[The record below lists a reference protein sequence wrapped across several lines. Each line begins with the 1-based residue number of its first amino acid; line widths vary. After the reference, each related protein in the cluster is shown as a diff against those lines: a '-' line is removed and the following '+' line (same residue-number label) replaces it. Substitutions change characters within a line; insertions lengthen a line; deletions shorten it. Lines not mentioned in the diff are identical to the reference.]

1 MTKKLSNK
9 KGFTLAELLIVVA
22 IIGILVAISVPIFT
36 TQLAKAR
43 RATNQSNGRAA
54 LSAANNQYLAEGNG
68 AGNMYYTYDV
78 KAGSVGTGTSTAPSS
93 GTGAV
98 DYGSTQI
105 STFYVHIGTNN
116 DATVYPQDSNTS
128 GGWNTTG
135 STTNS
140 GS

>member
-68 AGNMYYTYDV
+68 AGNMWYTYDV
-78 KAGSVGTGTSTAPSS
+78 KAGSVGTGATSV
-93 GTGAV
+93 TGNTTAV
-98 DYGSTQI
+98 DYGSSQL
-105 STFYVHIGTNN
+105 STFYVHIGINN
-116 DATVYPQDSNTS
+116 DATVYPQDSNAS